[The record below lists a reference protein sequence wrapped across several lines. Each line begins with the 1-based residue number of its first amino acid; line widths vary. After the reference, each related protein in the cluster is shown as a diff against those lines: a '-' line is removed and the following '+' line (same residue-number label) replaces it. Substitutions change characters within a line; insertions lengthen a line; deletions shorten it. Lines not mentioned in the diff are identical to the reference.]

1 MKFVSLT
8 LNSIG
13 GYDKYNALQV
23 SVTLLVI
30 CRAVVNA
37 KTLIKPPSSKV
48 SGQLYLS
55 GASPLWKGAIYTKL
69 LISLQDHL
77 ILSETSIRHMFHT
90 KRSLIFGHIWSFPKD
105 PWNHLFGSHQKG
117 LENHLNQICSWML
130 CMGLN
135 FQDLFGVD
143 HLSQEFWIGLL
154 TEQTCPPEVS
164 YTQFISFPLYKYAI
178 L

>member
-48 SGQLYLS
+48 SG
-55 GASPLWKGAIYTKL
+55 
-69 LISLQDHL
+69 
-77 ILSETSIRHMFHT
+77 
-90 KRSLIFGHIWSFPKD
+90 
-105 PWNHLFGSHQKG
+105 
-117 LENHLNQICSWML
+117 
-130 CMGLN
+130 
-135 FQDLFGVD
+135 
-143 HLSQEFWIGLL
+143 
-154 TEQTCPPEVS
+154 
-164 YTQFISFPLYKYAI
+164 
-178 L
+178 